1 MSKVWLDQLVLGVL
15 LHCSNWLCVLFLSI
29 TDGKQRRGPAEVT
42 VWMLNRSWHLS
53 NDALMMGNEL
63 SAHACV
69 KKPKKAPHVSDY
81 PAQARSIGG
90 DATQHPYANYLL
102 SCSSEEVWLHVRG
115 SWFCCLATI
124 SSTWEWNFWL
134 PLLLKNRSTS
144 CSLFISPSLL
154 NIWAV
159 AAAWARWALRGFH
172 GREKKNIQ
180 WPLLV
185 KVSSQ
190 HNSSG
195 I

>member
-1 MSKVWLDQLVLGVL
+1 MIHDYTVLIGIYYANKYMSKVWLDQLVLGVL

-53 NDALMMGNEL
+53 NDALLMGNEL

-90 DATQHPYANYLL
+90 DATQHPYAYYLL

-124 SSTWEWNFWL
+124 STTWE
-134 PLLLKNRSTS
+134 
-144 CSLFISPSLL
+144 
-154 NIWAV
+154 
-159 AAAWARWALRGFH
+159 
-172 GREKKNIQ
+172 
-180 WPLLV
+180 
-185 KVSSQ
+185 
-190 HNSSG
+190 
-195 I
+195 

>member
-1 MSKVWLDQLVLGVL
+1 MIHDYTVLIGIYYVNKYMSKVWLDQLVLGVL

-90 DATQHPYANYLL
+90 DATQHPYAYYLL
-102 SCSSEEVWLHVRG
+102 SCCPLG
-115 SWFCCLATI
+115 SLPSCERKLILLPGNHLNHLGMKLLA
-124 SSTWEWNFWL
+124 
-134 PLLLKNRSTS
+134 P
-144 CSLFISPSLL
+144 
-154 NIWAV
+154 
-159 AAAWARWALRGFH
+159 ALA
-172 GREKKNIQ
+172 
-180 WPLLV
+180 
-185 KVSSQ
+185 
-190 HNSSG
+190 
-195 I
+195 